1 MSSAVCL
8 TTVLGLELSV
18 VAPPVVEPLPLEV
31 GARLSGRTQS
41 SRRLSGDGIGF
52 KHQGQ
57 LMIDVAALRQ
67 SRSQHWVAAQSGVSR
82 QTLRNLSRIA
92 LMPPARQLT
101 GADLV
106 VARCAHALGATRSTN
121 RKEQTGEWTAAAQ
134 ERDRKVIKTVRGL
147 LSSGEFDARTTVVV
161 YPHRYEVTTA
171 ALEAVSEWMHT
182 GEAAEH
188 LVLLPLGRW
197 ALAVP
202 GGADEAAN
210 EGVLMA

>member
-1 MSSAVCL
+1 
-8 TTVLGLELSV
+8 
-18 VAPPVVEPLPLEV
+18 
-31 GARLSGRTQS
+31 
-41 SRRLSGDGIGF
+41 
-52 KHQGQ
+52 
-57 LMIDVAALRQ
+57 MIDVAALRQ
-67 SRSQHWVAAQSGVSR
+67 PRSQHWIAAQSGVSR

-92 LMPPARQLT
+92 LLPPARQLT

-134 ERDRKVIKTVRGL
+134 ERDRKVIETVRRL
-147 LSSGEFDARTTVVV
+147 LGPAEFDARTTVVV

-171 ALEAVSEWMHT
+171 PLEAVSEWLHAGGT
-182 GEAAEH
+182 TEH
-188 LVLLPLGRW
+188 LVLLPLGKW

-210 EGVLMA
+210 EGVLVA